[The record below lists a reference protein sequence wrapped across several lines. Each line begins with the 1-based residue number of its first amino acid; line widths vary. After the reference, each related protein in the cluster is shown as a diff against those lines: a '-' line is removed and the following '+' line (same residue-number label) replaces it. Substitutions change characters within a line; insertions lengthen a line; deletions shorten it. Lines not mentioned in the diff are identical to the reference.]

1 MRAWQVEGAFGLGS
15 LREVRAPSPTVGPGE
30 VRVAVRAVSLNYRDL
45 LMIGGQYN
53 PRQPLPLVPGSD
65 AAGEVVE
72 VGPGATHGL
81 RVGDRVMPIFAQ
93 DWLAGEPER
102 AMMGSTLGG
111 PLPGILQEERV
122 VPGAS
127 VVRVPDH
134 LTWEEAAT
142 LPCAGVTAWRALV
155 TQGRIKAGEEVLTQG
170 TGGVSTFALQI
181 AVMHGARVTVT
192 SSSDAKLERARAM
205 GAAVGI
211 NYRSTP
217 DWGRAALAATEGR
230 GFDHVMELG
239 GAGTLDASLRAV
251 RPGGRVHLIGVLG
264 GVKVELAVTR
274 IFMQGITVGGVFVG
288 ARSDLVELCAALR
301 AHPSVRPLVDRVFDF
316 HEVPQALGYLASG
329 AHQGKVVV
337 RVA

>member
-1 MRAWQVEGAFGLGS
+1 MRAWQVEGSFGLGS
-15 LREVRAPSPTVGPGE
+15 LREASAPPPVLGPGE
-30 VRVAVRAVSLNYRDL
+30 VRIAVRAVSLNYRDL

-72 VGPGATHGL
+72 VGSGVRGL

-93 DWLAGEPER
+93 DWIAGEPER

-111 PLPGILQEERV
+111 PLPGVLQEERA
-122 VPGAS
+122 VPAAS

-134 LTWEEAAT
+134 LSWEEAST

-155 TQGRIKAGEEVLTQG
+155 TQGRVRAGEEVLTQG

-192 SSSDAKLERARAM
+192 SSSDAKLERARAL

-211 NYRSTP
+211 NYRETP
-217 DWGRAALAATEGR
+217 DWGRAALAATGGR

-251 RPGGRVHLIGVLG
+251 RPGGRVHLIGVLA

-274 IFMQGITVGGVFVG
+274 IFMQGVTVGGVFVG
-288 ARSDLVELCAALR
+288 ARSDLVELCSALR
-301 AHPSVRPLVDRVFDF
+301 AHPSVRPVVDRVFAF
-316 HEVPQALGYLASG
+316 HEVPEALAYLASG

-337 RVA
+337 RVS